1 MRTFLTATVTMTV
14 SVLVVHC
21 LHLLDDP
28 SPILDDH
35 LDKGDN
41 SDIHPDKTNKT
52 EVHPDK
58 TEVHPNKTEVH
69 PNKTEVHPDK
79 TEVHPNKT
87 EVHPNKT
94 EVHPDKT
101 EVHPNKTEVHP
112 NKTEVHPN
120 KTEVHPN
127 KTEVHPNKTELRFL
141 MDLRH
146 QQQYLTTTTQE
157 KAPSKS
163 RKRRATFYWPSGSK
177 FVAEFYFTI
186 PISAPTGVTIP
197 LTLDVPYKFVLPNIT
212 TDDDMYGRDYKRQS
226 DRLDVYGIIE
236 GLLNRFG
243 MDGKSCM
250 LRAVCE
256 RAQTN
261 LVSAGM
267 LGEVITTIL
276 MASSASSSEE
286 MYEYVT
292 AEYYGSTY
300 GNCPSMYSGCPMSFF
315 NWLE

>member
-41 SDIHPDKTNKT
+41 SDIHPDKTNK
-52 EVHPDK
+52 
-58 TEVHPNKTEVH
+58 
-69 PNKTEVHPDK
+69 
-79 TEVHPNKT
+79 
-87 EVHPNKT
+87 
-94 EVHPDKT
+94 
-101 EVHPNKTEVHP
+101 
-112 NKTEVHPN
+112 
-120 KTEVHPN
+120 
-127 KTEVHPNKTELRFL
+127 LRFL